1 MRLSRN
7 RDFAIIPNMILEA
20 VAFGTFN
27 LSERKVLTGLYRL
40 VFGWDRWERKIVRK
54 ELAKMI
60 RLSESHTSDTITS
73 LTKKGV
79 IYTKLNRIGF
89 ERESTVWEKFL
100 PEGSIFKVPSTGKS
114 SSLQREVEFPPEGR
128 KSSLQR
134 ESTKE
139 KKESFKESF
148 KKRVF
153 TKKIREEKREEIEKG
168 LAMLK
173 EAVGKIPDR
182 KRENH

>member
-7 RDFAIIPNMILEA
+7 RDFAITPNMILEA
-20 VAFGTFN
+20 IAFGPFN
-27 LSERKVLTGLYRL
+27 TSERKALTGLSRL
-40 VFGWDRWERKIVRK
+40 IFGWDRWEKRIKRK
-54 ELAKMI
+54 ELAGLI
-60 RLSESHTSDTITS
+60 GLSESHTSEQITS
-73 LTKKGV
+73 LTKKGL
-79 IYTKLNRIGF
+79 IYIKLNRIGF

-114 SSLQREVEFPPEGR
+114 SSPQGEVEFPQEGR
-128 KSSLQR
+128 KSSLQK

-153 TKKIREEKREEIEKG
+153 SKKLSEEKKEEIEKG

-173 EAVGKIPDR
+173 EAIKRNPDR
-182 KRENH
+182 KRKN